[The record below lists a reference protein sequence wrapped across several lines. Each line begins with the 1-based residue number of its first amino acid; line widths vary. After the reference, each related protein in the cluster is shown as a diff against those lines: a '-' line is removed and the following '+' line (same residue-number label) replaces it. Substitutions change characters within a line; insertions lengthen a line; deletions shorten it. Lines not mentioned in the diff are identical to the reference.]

1 MVFFLLFF
9 YLVSFFLLLKGKHLS
24 DISETFTKGNLHDLV
39 ELLIAPTRCGF
50 FLTRNRIREIGV
62 EMGLRTGVQPRK
74 RMLEN
79 LVREAGSENKIY
91 ELLKILDSDAQF
103 WLEKYSSFS
112 KNCRI
117 SKASWENW
125 TKNLRELRNYLS
137 KSQKWSE
144 EQ

>member
-1 MVFFLLFF
+1 MV
-9 YLVSFFLLLKGKHLS
+9 
-24 DISETFTKGNLHDLV
+24 
-39 ELLIAPTRCGF
+39 
-50 FLTRNRIREIGV
+50 
-62 EMGLRTGVQPRK
+62 
-74 RMLEN
+74 EN
-79 LVREAGSENKIY
+79 LFREAGSENKIY